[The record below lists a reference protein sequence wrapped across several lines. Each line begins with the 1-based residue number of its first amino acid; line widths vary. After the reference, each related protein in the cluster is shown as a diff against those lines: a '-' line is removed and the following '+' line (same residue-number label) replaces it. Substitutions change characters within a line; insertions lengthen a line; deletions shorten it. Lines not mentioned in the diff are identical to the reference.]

1 MEDNKSEVGKRI
13 RLISSSRQDTSAK
26 SGDTGT
32 IWHVITQTGISRVKW
47 DNGGKGDLDPEKDEW
62 EVLEES

>member
-1 MEDNKSEVGKRI
+1 MEDKKSAVGKRV
-13 RLISSSRQDTSAK
+13 RLISSSRPAASAK